1 MKRYDEVFQALF
13 ENRFDAEQFYFSNNV
28 LNKMILSRAFQNLK
42 QNSEAIN
49 KK

>member
-13 ENRFDAEQFYFSNNV
+13 ENRFDAEQFYFSNNI
-28 LNKMILSRAFQNLK
+28 LNKMLISRAFKKLK
-42 QNSEAIN
+42 NNWETI